1 MMPIG
6 VLIDFDLASY
16 PIEMVNK
23 ILGIT
28 LVGDKI
34 DDATPNTDAVVNAT
48 NNSSGTASLIPY
60 PTGACQDRSGT
71 TPFMAIETLDLS
83 TAGYKHHLS
92 HDLESIFYAS
102 VWHGVGYKYDQK
114 QYPMMLI
121 YTDDGEKEVDLLR
134 FWRVGSWK
142 RVVKEK
148 EAFLGAP
155 RTMTRYIDY
164 AMLAATCRGLAGLFH
179 KRRTASKEATRELNE
194 MEDYMAD
201 FKKIT
206 EGIDGIDSALRGADM
221 SVIAAWAARKGLNS
235 SIYGHSDTVS
245 KPLVDPI
252 YPEYVQNW
260 FLVYSG
266 SCKKSCCQSV

>member
-1 MMPIG
+1 MPIG

-83 TAGYKHHLS
+83 TVGYKHHLS
-92 HDLESIFYAS
+92 HDLESILYAS
-102 VWHGVGYKYDQK
+102 VWHGVGYRYDQK
-114 QYPMMLI
+114 QCPMMI
-121 YTDDGEKEVDLLR
+121 IDTDYGEKEVDLLR
-134 FWRVGSWK
+134 FWRVGSWE
-142 RVVKEK
+142 RIVKEK

-155 RTMTRYIDY
+155 RTITRYIDY
-164 AMLAATCRGLAGLFH
+164 AMLAVTCRKLAGLFH
-179 KRRTASKEATRELNE
+179 KRRSATKEATRERNE
-194 MEDYMAD
+194 MEDNMAD
-201 FKKIT
+201 FKRIT
-206 EGIDGIDSALRGADM
+206 EGINNIDPAFRGVDI

-235 SIYGHSDTVS
+235 SMYVHGDTVS
-245 KPLVDPI
+245 KPLDHI
-252 YPEYVQNW
+252 YPEYAQNW
-260 FLVYSG
+260 FLVYSED
-266 SCKKSCCQSV
+266 CKKSCCRSV